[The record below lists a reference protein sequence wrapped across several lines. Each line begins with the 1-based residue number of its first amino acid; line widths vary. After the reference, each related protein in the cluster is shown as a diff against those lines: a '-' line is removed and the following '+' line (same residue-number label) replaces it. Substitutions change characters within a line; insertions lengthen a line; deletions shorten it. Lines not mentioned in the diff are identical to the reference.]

1 MALTTSGEKKAFLFN
16 NSQYLLL
23 WSGQSL
29 SLIGDYFFSAT
40 IMLWTIDR
48 LAQGETWLPLATG
61 AVAMAATVPALLL
74 APFAGVFV
82 DRWEKRWTMIWTDA
96 LRLLLVSL
104 FVLMTLLVGQR
115 GLLLVSA
122 LLVLVLLACGEQF
135 FVPARV
141 AVVADLVPAQQHPQA
156 YGSLQQARYFA
167 QILGPGLAAPLYSA
181 LGPTWA
187 FALNACSFLLS
198 CLFTFLLRLPA
209 HQQPAASHGRMGFWE
224 EFSQGLHFF
233 VGNRVLV
240 TMLVSGMLFMCGGM
254 AYNSFEYLY
263 GVENLHIGSAL
274 LGVYVACYGAGV
286 VVGLPAAAALA
297 RRYSEVEV
305 LWLFLVSFGV
315 VMLVLSRVSAMV
327 PGMIC
332 AVLLG
337 IFSSSIFV
345 TVRPL
350 TVLVTPRELIGRV
363 MAFEV
368 PLITVASLLGGLLAS
383 LLASTVLAGFHA
395 QLAGMT
401 FGRLDTIFVGVGL
414 LTISAGV
421 FARLTLYRAVK
432 ALRAQTVA
440 GA

>member
-1 MALTTSGEKKAFLFN
+1 MTSTTFGAKKASCFKN
-16 NSQYLLL
+16 PQYLLL
-23 WSGQSL
+23 W
-29 SLIGDYFFSAT
+29 
-40 IMLWTIDR
+40 
-48 LAQGETWLPLATG
+48 
-61 AVAMAATVPALLL
+61 ALLL
-74 APFAGVFV
+74 
-82 DRWEKRWTMIWTDA
+82 
-96 LRLLLVSL
+96 L
-104 FVLMTLLVGQR
+104 
-115 GLLLVSA
+115 SA
-122 LLVLVLLACGEQF
+122 LVMLVLVACGEQF

-141 AVVADLVPAQQHPQA
+141 AVVADLVPAQQHLQA

-167 QILGPGLAAPLYSA
+167 QILGPSLAGLLYSV

-187 FALNACSFLLS
+187 FVLNACSFLLS
-198 CLFTFLLRLPA
+198 CLFTFLLRTRA
-209 HQQPAASHGRMGFWE
+209 QEKRAVQGQRMGLWQ

-263 GVENLHIGSAL
+263 GVENLHIPGAL

-297 RRYSEVEV
+297 KRSSEVDV
-305 LWLFLVSFGV
+305 LWLFLASFGT
-315 VMLVLSRVSAMV
+315 VMLVLSRVSTMV
-327 PGMIC
+327 PGMTC
-332 AVLLG
+332 SVLLG
-337 IFSSSIFV
+337 FFSSSIFV

-368 PLITVASLLGGLLAS
+368 PLITVASLLGGLIAS

-395 QLAGMT
+395 QFAGMT
-401 FGRLDTIFVGVGL
+401 LGRLDTIFVGVGL
-414 LTISAGV
+414 LTISAAV

-432 ALRAQTVA
+432 ALRAQKAAQLAAVER
-440 GA
+440 GAT

>member
-1 MALTTSGEKKAFLFN
+1 MTSTTFGAKKASCFKN
-16 NSQYLLL
+16 PQYLLL
-23 WSGQSL
+23 WAGQSI

-40 IMLWTIDR
+40 IMLWIIDR
-48 LAQGETWLPLATG
+48 LARGETWLPLATG
-61 AVAMAATVPALLL
+61 GVAMAATLPALLL

-82 DRWEKRWTMIWTDA
+82 DRWERRWTMIWTDA
-96 LRLLLVSL
+96 LRLLLVNL
-104 FVLMTLLVGQR
+104 FVLMTLLVVER
-115 GLLLVSA
+115 ALLLVSA
-122 LLVLVLLACGEQF
+122 LVMLVLVACGEQF

-141 AVVADLVPAQQHPQA
+141 AVVADLVSAEQRPQA

-167 QILGPGLAAPLYSA
+167 QILGPSLAAPLYSA

-187 FALNACSFLLS
+187 FVLNACSFLLS
-198 CLFTFLLRLPA
+198 CLFTFLLRLPQEEKRA
-209 HQQPAASHGRMGFWE
+209 VSQQRMGFWQE
-224 EFSQGLHFF
+224 LSQGLHFF

-263 GVENLHIGSAL
+263 GVENLHIPGAL
-274 LGVYVACYGAGV
+274 LGVYVACYGVGV

-297 RRYSEVEV
+297 KRSSEVDV

-315 VMLVLSRVSAMV
+315 VMLLLSRVSTMG

-332 AVLLG
+332 SVLLG
-337 IFSSSIFV
+337 IFSSSIFA

-395 QLAGMT
+395 QVAGMI

-414 LTISAGV
+414 LTISAGL

-440 GA
+440 GV